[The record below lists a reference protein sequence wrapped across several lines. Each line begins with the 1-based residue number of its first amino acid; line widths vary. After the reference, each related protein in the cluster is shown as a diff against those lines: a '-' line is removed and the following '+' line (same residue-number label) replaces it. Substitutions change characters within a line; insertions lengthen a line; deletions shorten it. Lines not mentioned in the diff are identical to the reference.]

1 MNIFRWIPHIR
12 VRSVVI
18 PRPRCTFTQFTRAMA
33 TGSADLNNTSAERA
47 RIELAVDSTYDSVSL
62 AIPSSEDDA
71 DVRKSYRLF
80 LLDREE
86 AKQD

>member
-33 TGSADLNNTSAERA
+33 TGSAD
-47 RIELAVDSTYDSVSL
+47 DSVSL